1 MLRNA
6 FLLKDKIITKLS
18 FGSRNVGFLVNE
30 ISRDEHVTAQGVY
43 KALRTLRTE
52 EIVLIHNKSA
62 SLSLIWISNERER
75 LRAIERSYIAEGYV
89 ENLQKKHRGKV
100 SFVFTSLKG
109 LDLFWTHSYSLISE
123 NIDAVNISYSIQPHD
138 WYYYARLG
146 TDAYWAQKHRD
157 ARRPSRFTI
166 THATRTD
173 KQVMQKR
180 NTEKKLAFESF
191 YGNPLKQDE
200 HTYFNIIGDYVYK
213 ITLDRRISGKLNTFI
228 AKQTGLAFSEEGWG
242 VLSEILTEKGRHKM
256 VIQKSKIIAD
266 KIRKKVDRYF

>member
-100 SFVFTSLKG
+100 SFAFTSLKG

-138 WYYYARLG
+138 CRCGARN
-146 TDAYWAQKHRD
+146 DS
-157 ARRPSRFTI
+157 PSRKCCRRRE
-166 THATRTD
+166 AYRVERT
-173 KQVMQKR
+173 
-180 NTEKKLAFESF
+180 L
-191 YGNPLKQDE
+191 G
-200 HTYFNIIGDYVYK
+200 
-213 ITLDRRISGKLNTFI
+213 
-228 AKQTGLAFSEEGWG
+228 
-242 VLSEILTEKGRHKM
+242 IL
-256 VIQKSKIIAD
+256 
-266 KIRKKVDRYF
+266 